1 MLDHVHR
8 PVSFET
14 PAGVRRTDCANG
26 LTVLSEFVPGRRTVA
41 FGAWVRY
48 GTLHETAG
56 QMGLAHLLEH
66 MVFKGTATRSA
77 KDLALALESLGGSL
91 DAYTERE
98 FTSYQARVLDRH
110 LDVAVDVIGD
120 LVFNARLSDDD
131 LTLERQVILEEIA
144 MVEDTPDDV
153 VFDLHNEAMW
163 GSHPHAFRILG
174 TRDTVQSLTG
184 DHLRELRATRYR
196 PAGLVVAA
204 AGNVTHEELLEVLS
218 KHGWLD
224 QAAVSVPASVVVPAT
239 ALHGVQVHH
248 ARKDIAQVHVVL
260 GAEGPRHGEKRRY
273 AFELLS
279 TLLGGGMSS
288 RLFQRVR
295 EELGYAYSVYHF
307 HSPYSDVGHH
317 GVYLA
322 SAPATAQKAIDAVR
336 EIVADVCAN
345 GLPEAEIAAGRQQ
358 LAGQLVMSMESVSAR
373 MYRAATSALYH
384 ESVRTVDEML
394 ADVDA
399 IDVAA
404 VADVARE
411 YFDPTHMTLV
421 SHGPKAVR

>member
-1 MLDHVHR
+1 MIDNLNR

-41 FGAWVRY
+41 FGAWVRF
-48 GTLHETAG
+48 GTLHERVE
-56 QMGLAHLLEH
+56 QMGLAHMLEH
-66 MVFKGTATRSA
+66 MVFKGTARRSSR
-77 KDLALALESLGGSL
+77 DLAFALETLGGSL

-110 LDVAVDVIGD
+110 LPVAVDVIGD
-120 LVFNARLSDDD
+120 LVFNARISDDD

-153 VFDLHNEAMW
+153 VFDLHNETLW
-163 GSHPHAFRILG
+163 GDHPHAYRILG
-174 TRDTVQSLTG
+174 TPDSVRALTT
-184 DHLRELRATRYR
+184 DDLRALRASHYR
-196 PAGLVVAA
+196 PSGLVVAA
-204 AGNVTHEELLEVLS
+204 AGNVTHEELMELLERN
-218 KHGWLD
+218 GWLD
-224 QAAVSVPASVVVPAT
+224 QPAGALPEIAVAAPVPR
-239 ALHGVQVHH
+239 HGVSHH
-248 ARKDIAQVHVVL
+248 VARKDIAQVHLVL
-260 GAEGPRHGEKRRY
+260 GADGPRHGEPLRY

-307 HSPYSDVGHH
+307 HSPYGDVGHH

-322 SAPATAQKAIDAVR
+322 SAPSSAQQALDAVR
-336 EIVADVCAN
+336 EIIADVAAH
-345 GLPEAEIAAGRQQ
+345 GLPEAEIVAGRQQ
-358 LAGQLVMSMESVSAR
+358 LAGQLMMSVESVSAR

-384 ESVRTVDEML
+384 EPVRTIDDML
-394 ADVDA
+394 ADVDG
-399 IDVAA
+399 IDVAS
-404 VADVARE
+404 VAEVAGR
-411 YFDPTHMTLV
+411 YFDPSRMTLV
-421 SHGPKAVR
+421 SHGPRAVR